1 MTNTQQELFYKGF
14 ELKMQGQYEKAI
26 EHFEKYLDT
35 KEGEGEDKI
44 LACIQMAECYRALE
58 NLEKEIESLVRS
70 INYDVPRPEV
80 SCRMGDLYQK
90 TGNYDRAIL
99 WYQLALVADTKKI
112 SEVEHEA
119 YSTWYPYMQL
129 CVCHWHKGEKEEAY
143 EYHKLAKE
151 YRPKGDPSIVYN
163 DEFFR
168 KHFPENE
175 EPKIE
180 ESK

>member
-1 MTNTQQELFYKGF
+1 MTIASQELFYESFK
-14 ELKMQGQYEKAI
+14 LKNEGQYEKAI
-26 EHFEKYLDT
+26 ENYEKFLDL
-35 KEGEGEDKI
+35 EDVGIEHKI
-44 LACIQMAECYRALE
+44 QACIYMAECYRALG
-58 NLEKEIESLVRS
+58 NIEKEIDSLLKS

-112 SEVEHEA
+112 SGVEHEA